1 MSTKGNR
8 TIDMLITYRVLKI
21 LTTPFEKQDAF
32 KFGII
37 DKNGK
42 VLRRYR
48 DVSKSDEKKT
58 YTWLHRFVFNI
69 KRLLG
74 KAGLGGR
81 LGSLGVALAL
91 LLKEENY
98 INRQPKKIRKLMEPS
113 IGDYKKYDK
122 VFESA
127 VIKYCVH
134 IGVWDT
140 ILKEDVNL
148 SPTMT
153 GLLQEK
159 FEKNP
164 DLELT
169 ANYFGCDIFE
179 NEDKSTVTSSRS
191 NNAMAS
197 FMIRGETV

>member
-8 TIDMLITYRVLKI
+8 AIDMLITYRVLKI

-42 VLRRYR
+42 VLRRYK

-98 INRQPKKIRKLMEPS
+98 INRQPKKIRKLMES
-113 IGDYKKYDK
+113 SMGDYKKYDK

-127 VIKYCVH
+127 IIKYCVH

-140 ILKEDVNL
+140 ILKEDANL

-179 NEDKSTVTSSRS
+179 NEDKSTVTSSRA

-197 FMIRGETV
+197 FMIRGEKV

>member
-8 TIDMLITYRVLKI
+8 AIDMLITYRVLKI

-37 DKNGK
+37 DKDGK
-42 VLRRYR
+42 VLRRYK

-58 YTWLHRFVFNI
+58 YTWLHRFVFNV

-140 ILKEDVNL
+140 ILKEDTNL

>member
-37 DKNGK
+37 DKDGK
-42 VLRRYR
+42 VLRRYK

-58 YTWLHRFVFNI
+58 YTWLHRFVFNV